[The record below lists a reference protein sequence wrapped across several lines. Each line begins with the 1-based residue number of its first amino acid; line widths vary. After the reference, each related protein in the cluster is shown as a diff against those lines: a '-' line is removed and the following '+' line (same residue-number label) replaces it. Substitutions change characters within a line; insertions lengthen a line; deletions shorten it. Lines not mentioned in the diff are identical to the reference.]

1 MGNNQTDFCRL
12 GMFYNVHSGQLKKVV
27 AEEYIKDN
35 YPSIWDELETI
46 GLNGTR
52 EDNAIFKIDQRIP
65 A

>member
-1 MGNNQTDFCRL
+1 
-12 GMFYNVHSGQLKKVV
+12 MFYNAHSGQVKKAV

-35 YPSIWDELETI
+35 YPSVWDELEMI

-52 EDNAIFKIDQRIP
+52 DDNAIIQIDQRIP

>member
-1 MGNNQTDFCRL
+1 
-12 GMFYNVHSGQLKKVV
+12 MFYNAHSGHVKKAV